1 MRIPLLRKIPICNQF
16 VKSLSILLTIKIFI
30 VCFVSHAFA
39 QQVNA
44 KNELNSQLTRLD
56 SAFKNGDTTNFN
68 QIVAF
73 KGLQELYKSITE
85 EKIERVPGKFRII
98 SMNGD
103 SATVFLSGIFL
114 YGNSGDETN
123 LSAKYS
129 GIYKFVLN
137 KGSWLLDKRI
147 EIDRL
152 NKIKKHNIDL
162 TVIPGKAVK
171 IIDKLA
177 IDVND
182 PLGFSVKLNHR
193 AILNQ
198 VLLNGVKAEYLFDGG
213 MLWVNSQRKKNQQ
226 LTLEYSINVEKDEEN
241 TNSGY
246 FGSSYGHIRNQYF
259 WHPFFSFSSPNDRAD
274 FDLQCNIPG
283 NFQLTTSLPQTESMV
298 GDYRIITAKSELPTF
313 GLSLYYDRDWTL
325 STLRKDKIDM
335 VIYATPDFTPNKDT
349 LANQFLKYYDILK
362 SNFGEPISNYFGIVQ
377 DRTGGN
383 GWKNRANSI
392 IIAGQSGSY
401 LITDKP
407 NPRAIFGHEVAHAW
421 TSPTGP
427 ATNFLMEGWATYA
440 ESMVLKSVYGDSIIP
455 LFFESQKQN
464 YLNAKFDRYKSLWDD
479 YSNSGISYSKGA
491 WLFYML
497 ANQLGEEKFT
507 AGMRRFIKS
516 GKQNIHTFI
525 AEMSK
530 AAGKDMKPFLLSWL
544 TSKQIPG
551 LKVQQSAASIE
562 FSQVGEIMN
571 FDLEVVVKLKNG
583 SHVSKTLHFSSRTQ
597 SVKIDVGEI
606 ESFILDP
613 KHKLLFQL
621 NADPS

>member
-1 MRIPLLRKIPICNQF
+1 MRILFLRNLPVCNHF
-16 VKSLSILLTIKIFI
+16 VKSLSILLTIKIVTFG
-30 VCFVSHAFA
+30 FGSNAFS
-39 QQVNA
+39 QQV
-44 KNELNSQLTRLD
+44 KSKTELNSQLSRLD
-56 SAFKNGDTTNFN
+56 SAFKNGDTTTFN

-73 KGLQELYKSITE
+73 RDLQELYRSIVE
-85 EKIERVPGKFRII
+85 EKMQRVPGKFRIL
-98 SMNGD
+98 SVKGD
-103 SATVFLSGIFL
+103 SAKVFLSGRFL

-129 GIYKFVLN
+129 GIYKFVFN

-182 PLGFSVKLNHR
+182 PLGFFVKLNHR

-198 VLLNGVKAEYLFDGG
+198 VFLNGVKAEHVFDGG
-213 MLWVNSQRKKNQQ
+213 MLWVNAQRKKNQQ
-226 LTLEYSINVEKDEEN
+226 LTLEYSINVESDEKN

-274 FDLQCNIPG
+274 FDLKCNIPG
-283 NFQLTTSLPQTESMV
+283 NFQLTTSLPQTESIA

-313 GLSLYYDRDWTL
+313 ALSLYYDSNWTL

-335 VIYATPDFTPNKDT
+335 VIYATHDFTPHKDT
-349 LANQFLKYYDILK
+349 LAKQFLKYYDLLK

-440 ESMVLKSVYGDSIIP
+440 ESMVLRSVYGDSIIP

-464 YLNAKFDRYKSLWDD
+464 YLNAKFDRNKSLWDD

-507 AGMRRFIKS
+507 AGMRHFIKS

-530 AAGKDMKPFLLSWL
+530 AAGRDMKPFLLSWL
-544 TSKQIPG
+544 TSKQIPY
-551 LKVQQSAASIE
+551 LKVQLLSTGIE
-562 FSQVGEIMN
+562 FSQAGEMMN

-583 SHVSKTLHFSSRTQ
+583 FPVSKTLNFTSSTP
-597 SVKIDVGEI
+597 SLKIEEGDV
-606 ESFILDP
+606 ESYILDP
-613 KHKLLFQL
+613 RNKLLFHL
-621 NADPS
+621 NANPY